1 MSTLP
6 SFTGPGYFA
15 GESPDGL
22 TTVAGVPVAAQV
34 QVLWRDAADPAA
46 TETLVAQ
53 TTSSAGGQ
61 WQITGLNPD
70 LQYVVRGRKMGFDD
84 VTVVGAVP
92 TRTDVVS
99 AVGSFTTD
107 PDAESITGQALVE
120 GGLPPYSF
128 TRIDAAAPG
137 ITADFSGRHV
147 SLSGFDFLPQ
157 QRPYAFDVRVETGNG
172 LNQIV
177 SIPIY
182 AGLGTPRQFDAE
194 RLALFRPTFLSTA
207 PKWLFTPLLF
217 KLTLQLSEDNNV
229 FIKLDWKDPSA
240 FGNEFRIYRDTSPID
255 PGNLPPAPY
264 AVVPPAPGPA
274 PQSMQWIDTSV
285 VQDTTYHYAVESH
298 FAGESKITASKAITA
313 SMIPTVIGE
322 YFFGGYYVGNITT
335 PDGTYAVIFADEEA
349 DVLRQWKT
357 ANNLTPGAF
366 SDVDGWA
373 NTQLLTADSTLL
385 AAHPAAAYCRAYDGA
400 GLDDWYLPSRNE
412 LLLPWTNRAVLAEL
426 NMGKN
431 ATYVWSSTQHPST
444 TNNAWYHRFSGG
456 SESYYNKTTS
466 YRVRPARR
474 LKISI

>member
-6 SFTGPGYFA
+6 NFTGPGYFA
-15 GESPDGL
+15 GEAPGGL
-22 TTVAGVPVAAQV
+22 TTAAGVPVAAQV

-46 TETLVAQ
+46 TETMVAQ
-53 TTSSAGGQ
+53 TTSSAEGQ

-182 AGLGTPRQFDAE
+182 AGLGTPRQFDAKNA
-194 RLALFRPTFLSTA
+194 ALFQPTFFNVTRE
-207 PKWLFTPLLF
+207 F
-217 KLTLQLSEDNNV
+217 SEDKDM
-229 FIKLDWKDPSA
+229 FIKLEWKDPSA
-240 FGNEFRIYRDTSPID
+240 FGNEFHIYRDTSPID

-264 AVVPPAPGPA
+264 AVVPPATGPA
-274 PQSMQWIDTSV
+274 PQAMQWVDTNV

-298 FAGESKITASKAITA
+298 FAGDSKITASKAITA
-313 SMIPTVIGE
+313 SMIPSVIGE

-349 DVLRQWKT
+349 DVLLQWKT
-357 ANNLTPGAF
+357 ANTATPGVF

-373 NTQLLTADSTLL
+373 NTQLMTADSTLL

-400 GLDDWYLPSRNE
+400 GFDDWYMPSRNE

-431 ATYVWSSTQHPST
+431 ATQVWSSSQHSSNKT
-444 TNNAWYHRFSGG
+444 AAWYLRFSDGL
-456 SESYYNKTTS
+456 ESYINKVNS
-466 YRVRPARR
+466 LRVRPARR
-474 LKISI
+474 LKISN

>member
-15 GESPDGL
+15 GEAPDGL

-34 QVLWRDAADPAA
+34 QVLWRDSADPAA

-53 TTSSAGGQ
+53 TTSSTNGQ
-61 WQITGLNPD
+61 WQITGINPD
-70 LQYVVRGRKMGFDD
+70 LQYVVRGRKAGFDD

-107 PDAESITGQALVE
+107 PDTDSITGQAWVE

-128 TRIDAAAPG
+128 ARMDAAAPG
-137 ITADFSGRHV
+137 ITADFSGRYV
-147 SLSGFDFLPQ
+147 TLSGFDFLPQ
-157 QRPYAFDVRVETGNG
+157 QRPYAFDVQVETGNG

-182 AGLGTPRQFDAE
+182 AGLGTPRQLAAE
-194 RLALFRPTFLSTA
+194 GVALFRPTFFSTTK
-207 PKWLFTPLLF
+207 KWLFTPLIF
-217 KLTLQLSEDNNV
+217 KLTLGLSEENNV

-264 AVVPPAPGPA
+264 AVVPPATGPA
-274 PQSMQWIDTSV
+274 PQSLQWIDTSV
-285 VQDTTYHYAVESH
+285 VEGTTYHYAVESH
-298 FAGESKITASKAITA
+298 FGSESKITASKTITA
-313 SMIPTVIGE
+313 NMIPTVIGE
-322 YFFGGYYVGNITT
+322 YFFGGYYVGDITT

-357 ANNLTPGAF
+357 ANTLTPGTF

-385 AAHPAAAYCRAYDGA
+385 AAHPAAAYCHAYDGA
-400 GLDDWYLPSRNE
+400 GFDDWYLPSRQE

-431 ATYVWSSTQHPST
+431 TAYVWSSTQHPSST
-444 TNNAWYHRFSGG
+444 SYAWLRRFSDGNENY
-456 SESYYNKTTS
+456 SVKTSS

>member
-6 SFTGPGYFA
+6 DFTGPGYFA

-34 QVLWRDAADPAA
+34 QVLWRDSADPEA

-53 TTSSAGGQ
+53 TTSGTNGQ
-61 WQITGLNPD
+61 WQITGINPD
-70 LQYVVRGRKMGFDD
+70 LQYVVRGRKTGFDD

-99 AVGSFTTD
+99 ASGSFTTD
-107 PDAESITGQALVE
+107 PDTDSIVGEALVE

-128 TRIDAAAPG
+128 TRVDAAAPG
-137 ITADFSGRHV
+137 ITADFSGRHIT
-147 SLSGFDFLPQ
+147 LSGFDFLPQ
-157 QRPYAFDVRVETGNG
+157 QRPYAFDVQVQTGNG
-172 LNQIV
+172 LDQIV

-182 AGLGTPRQFDAE
+182 AGLGTPRQLAANGA
-194 RLALFRPTFLSTA
+194 ALFRPTFLSTT
-207 PKWLFTPLLF
+207 PKWLFAPLLF
-217 KLTLQLSEDNNV
+217 KLTLQLSEDKNV
-229 FIKLDWKDPSA
+229 FIKLEWKDPSA

-255 PGNLPPAPY
+255 PGNLPPTPY
-264 AVVPPAPGPA
+264 AVVPPATGPA

-285 VQDTTYHYAVESH
+285 VEGTTYHYAVESH
-298 FAGESKITASKAITA
+298 FAGESKITTSKTITA
-313 SMIPTVIGE
+313 RMIPTVIGE
-322 YFFGGYYVGNITT
+322 YFFGGYYVGDITT

-357 ANNLTPGAF
+357 ANTITPGTF

-373 NTQLLTADSTLL
+373 NTQLLTSDSALL

-412 LLLPWTNRAVLAEL
+412 LLLPWTNRAALAEL

-431 ATYVWSSTQHPST
+431 TTYVWSSTQHPST
-444 TNNAWYHRFSGG
+444 TVSAWVRRFSDGN
-456 SESYYNKTTS
+456 ENNYTKTTN

>member
-1 MSTLP
+1 MSTP
-6 SFTGPGYFA
+6 PNFSGPGYFA
-15 GESPDGL
+15 GEAPDGL

-34 QVLWRDAADPAA
+34 QVLWRDSADPAA

-61 WQITGLNPD
+61 WQITGINPD
-70 LQYVVRGRKMGFDD
+70 LQYVVRGRKAGFDD

-107 PDAESITGQALVE
+107 PDTNSITGQAWAE

-128 TRIDAAAPG
+128 TRMDAAAPG
-137 ITADFSGRHV
+137 ITADFSGRYV
-147 SLSGFDFLPQ
+147 TLSGFDFLPQ
-157 QRPYAFDVRVETGNG
+157 QRPYAFDVQVETGNG
-172 LNQIV
+172 LDQIV

-182 AGLGTPRQFDAE
+182 AGLGTPRQLAANNA
-194 RLALFRPTFLSTA
+194 ALFRPTF
-207 PKWLFTPLLF
+207 FTLKRAF
-217 KLTLQLSEDNNV
+217 SEDKDV
-229 FIKLDWKDPSA
+229 FIKLEWQDPSA

-255 PGNLPPAPY
+255 PGNLPPVPY
-264 AVVPPAPGPA
+264 AVVPPATGPA
-274 PQSMQWIDTSV
+274 PQSMQWVDTSV
-285 VQDTTYHYAVESH
+285 VDGTTYHYAVESY
-298 FAGESKITASKAITA
+298 FGGESKITASQSITA
-313 SMIPTVIGE
+313 RFMPTVIGE
-322 YFFGGYYVGNITT
+322 YFFGGYYVGDITT

-357 ANNLTPGAF
+357 ANNLTPGTF

-373 NTQLLTADSTLL
+373 NTQLMTANSTLL

-400 GLDDWYLPSRNE
+400 GFDDWYLPSLQE
-412 LLLPWTNRAVLAEL
+412 MLLPWTNRAVLAEL

-431 ATYVWSSTQHPST
+431 NTYVWSSTQHPIT
-444 TNNAWYHRFSGG
+444 TNDAWIRRFSDG
-456 SESYYNKTTS
+456 SENYTSKTVS

>member
-6 SFTGPGYFA
+6 DFTGPGYFA
-15 GESPDGL
+15 GEAPDGL

-34 QVLWRDAADPAA
+34 QVLWRDSADPAA

-84 VTVVGAVP
+84 VSVVGAVP

-99 AVGSFTTD
+99 AVGSFATD
-107 PDAESITGQALVE
+107 PDTDSITGQAWVE

-128 TRIDAAAPG
+128 TRVDAAAPG

-157 QRPYAFDVRVETGNG
+157 QRHYAFDVRVETGNG

-182 AGLGTPRQFDAE
+182 AGLGTPRQLDAKN
-194 RLALFRPTFLSTA
+194 AVLFRPTFFSV
-207 PKWLFTPLLF
+207 TPEF
-217 KLTLQLSEDNNV
+217 SEDKNV
-229 FIKLDWKDPSA
+229 FIKLEWKDPSA
-240 FGNEFRIYRDTSPID
+240 FGNEFRIYRDTSPIN
-255 PGNLPPAPY
+255 PGNLPPTPY
-264 AVVPPAPGPA
+264 AVVPPAAGPA
-274 PQSMQWIDTSV
+274 PQAMQWVDTNV
-285 VQDTTYHYAVESH
+285 VQDTTYHYAVESC

-313 SMIPTVIGE
+313 KTIPTVIGE

-357 ANNLTPGAF
+357 ANTITPGVF

-385 AAHPAAAYCRAYDGA
+385 AAHPAAAYCRQYDGA
-400 GLDDWYLPSRNE
+400 GLDDWYMPSRNE
-412 LLLPWTNRAVLAEL
+412 LLLPWTNRAVLKEL

-431 ATYVWSSTQHPST
+431 ATYVWSSTQYSANT
-444 TNNAWYHRFSGG
+444 SIAWYRALSNGA
-456 SESYYNKTTS
+456 ESYGYKS
-466 YRVRPARR
+466 VSCRVRPARR
-474 LKISI
+474 LKISS

>member
-1 MSTLP
+1 MSTP
-6 SFTGPGYFA
+6 PNFTGPGYFA
-15 GESPDGL
+15 GEAPDGL

-53 TTSSAGGQ
+53 TTSNASGR

-107 PDAESITGQALVE
+107 PDAESIAGEALVE

-137 ITADFSGRHV
+137 ITADFSGRHIA
-147 SLSGFDFLPQ
+147 LSGFDFLPQ

-182 AGLGTPRQFDAE
+182 AGLGTPRQFAAE
-194 RLALFRPTFLSTA
+194 GLALFRPTFLSTT

-229 FIKLDWKDPSA
+229 FIKLEWKDPSA

-255 PGNLPPAPY
+255 PGNLPPVPY

-274 PQSMQWIDTSV
+274 PQAMQWIDTSV

-298 FAGESKITASKAITA
+298 FAGESKITASKAIAA

-349 DVLRQWKT
+349 EVLRQWKT
-357 ANNLTPGAF
+357 ANTATPGTF
-366 SDVDGWA
+366 SNVDGWA
-373 NTQLLTADSTLL
+373 NTQLMTADSTLL

-400 GLDDWYLPSRNE
+400 GFDDWYMPSRNE

-431 ATYVWSSTQHPST
+431 TTYVWSSTQHPST
-444 TNNAWYHRFSGG
+444 TFNAWNRRFSDGYEFNT
-456 SESYYNKTTS
+456 SKTGS

-474 LKISI
+474 LKISS

>member
-6 SFTGPGYFA
+6 NFSGPGYFA

-34 QVLWRDAADPAA
+34 QVLWRDAADPTA

-53 TTSSAGGQ
+53 TTSGTNGQ
-61 WQITGLNPD
+61 WQITGINPN
-70 LQYVVRGRKMGFDD
+70 LQYVVRGRKAGFDD

-99 AVGSFTTD
+99 ASGSFTTD
-107 PDAESITGQALVE
+107 PDTDSITGQAWIE

-128 TRIDAAAPG
+128 TRVDTAAPG
-137 ITADFSGRHV
+137 ITADFSGRNV

-157 QRPYAFDVRVETGNG
+157 QRPYAFDVQVQTGNG
-172 LNQIV
+172 LDQIV

-182 AGLGTPRQFDAE
+182 AGLGTPRQLAAE
-194 RLALFRPTFLSTA
+194 GLGLFRPTFFSTT
-207 PKWLFTPLLF
+207 PKWLFTPLIF
-217 KLTLQLSEDNNV
+217 KLTLGLSEESTV

-255 PGNLPPAPY
+255 PGNLPPVPY
-264 AVVPPAPGPA
+264 AVVPPATGPA
-274 PQSMQWIDTSV
+274 PQAMQWIDTSV
-285 VQDTTYHYAVESH
+285 VEGTTYHYAVESH
-298 FAGESKITASKAITA
+298 FAGESKITTSKTITA
-313 SMIPTVIGE
+313 NMIPTVIGE
-322 YFFGGYYVGNITT
+322 YFFGGYYVGDITT

-349 DVLRQWKT
+349 DVRRQWKT
-357 ANNLTPGAF
+357 ANTPTPGTF

-373 NTQLLTADSTLL
+373 NTQLLTADSALL

-400 GLDDWYLPSRNE
+400 GFDDWYLPSRNE
-412 LLLPWTNRAVLAEL
+412 LLLPWTNRAALAEL

-431 ATYVWSSTQHPST
+431 ITYVWSSNQHQIYET
-444 TNNAWYHRFSGG
+444 NAWSRRFYDGP
-456 SESYYNKTTS
+456 ENSYGKTDS
-466 YRVRPARR
+466 LRVRPARR
-474 LKISI
+474 LKISS

>member
-15 GESPDGL
+15 GEAPDGL

-34 QVLWRDAADPAA
+34 QVLWRDSADPAA

-53 TTSSAGGQ
+53 TTSSTNGQ
-61 WQITGLNPD
+61 WQITGINPD
-70 LQYVVRGRKMGFDD
+70 LQYVVRGRKAGFDD
-84 VTVVGAVP
+84 VTVVGAEP

-99 AVGSFTTD
+99 AEGSFTTD
-107 PDAESITGQALVE
+107 PDTDSITGQAWVE

-128 TRIDAAAPG
+128 ARMDAAAPG
-137 ITADFSGRHV
+137 ITADFSGRYV
-147 SLSGFDFLPQ
+147 TLSGFDFLPQ
-157 QRPYAFDVRVETGNG
+157 QRPYAFDVQVETGNG

-182 AGLGTPRQFDAE
+182 AGLGTPRQLAAE
-194 RLALFRPTFLSTA
+194 GVALFRPTFFSTTK
-207 PKWLFTPLLF
+207 KWLFTPLIF
-217 KLTLQLSEDNNV
+217 KLTLGLSEENNV

-264 AVVPPAPGPA
+264 AVVPPATGPA
-274 PQSMQWIDTSV
+274 PQSLQWIDTSV
-285 VQDTTYHYAVESH
+285 VEGTTYHYAVESH
-298 FAGESKITASKAITA
+298 FGSESKITASKTITA

-357 ANNLTPGAF
+357 ANTLTPGTF

-400 GLDDWYLPSRNE
+400 GFDDWYLPSRQE

-431 ATYVWSSTQHPST
+431 TAYVWSSTQHPST
-444 TNNAWYHRFSGG
+444 TSSAWGRRFSDGN
-456 SESYYNKTTS
+456 ESYHHKTNS

-474 LKISI
+474 LKISN

>member
-6 SFTGPGYFA
+6 DFTGPGYFA
-15 GESPDGL
+15 GEAPDGL

-53 TTSSAGGQ
+53 TTSGTNGQ
-61 WQITGLNPD
+61 WQITGINPD
-70 LQYVVRGRKMGFDD
+70 LQYVVRGRKAGFDD

-107 PDAESITGQALVE
+107 PDTDSITGQAWVE

-128 TRIDAAAPG
+128 TRVDAAAPG
-137 ITADFSGRHV
+137 ITADFSGRNV

-157 QRPYAFDVRVETGNG
+157 QRPYAFDVQVQTGNG
-172 LNQIV
+172 LDQIV

-182 AGLGTPRQFDAE
+182 AGLGTPRQLAAE
-194 RLALFRPTFLSTA
+194 GMALFRPTFLSAT
-207 PKWLFTPLLF
+207 PKWLFTPLIF
-217 KLTLQLSEDNNV
+217 KLTLGLSEENNV

-255 PGNLPPAPY
+255 PGNLPPVPY
-264 AVVPPAPGPA
+264 AVVPPATGPA
-274 PQSMQWIDTSV
+274 PQSLQWIDTSV
-285 VQDTTYHYAVESH
+285 VEGTTYHYAVESH
-298 FAGESKITASKAITA
+298 FAGESKITASKTITA
-313 SMIPTVIGE
+313 NMIPTVIGE
-322 YFFGGYYVGNITT
+322 YFFGGYYVGDITT
-335 PDGTYAVIFADEEA
+335 PDGTYAVIFADKEA

-357 ANNLTPGAF
+357 ANTLTPGTF

-385 AAHPAAAYCRAYDGA
+385 AAHPAAAYCHAYDGA
-400 GLDDWYLPSRNE
+400 GFDDWYLPSRQE

-431 ATYVWSSTQHPST
+431 TAYVWSSTQHPSYT
-444 TNNAWYHRFSGG
+444 SNAWIRRFSDGN
-456 SESYYNKTTS
+456 ESTSSKTS
-466 YRVRPARR
+466 SSRVRPARR

>member
-15 GESPDGL
+15 GEAPDGL

-34 QVLWRDAADPAA
+34 QVLWRDSADTAA

-99 AVGSFTTD
+99 AEGSFTTD
-107 PDAESITGQALVE
+107 PDTDSITGQAWVE
-120 GGLPPYSF
+120 GGLPPYRF
-128 TRIDAAAPG
+128 TRVDAAAPG
-137 ITADFSGRHV
+137 ITADFSGRHA

-157 QRPYAFDVRVETGNG
+157 QRPYAFDVQVETGNG

-182 AGLGTPRQFDAE
+182 AGLGTPRQLAAE
-194 RLALFRPTFLSTA
+194 GVALFRPTFLSTT
-207 PKWLFTPLLF
+207 PKWLFTPLIF
-217 KLTLQLSEDNNV
+217 KLTLGLSEENNV

-264 AVVPPAPGPA
+264 AVVPPATGPA
-274 PQSMQWIDTSV
+274 PQSMQWIDT
-285 VQDTTYHYAVESH
+285 DAIEGATYHYAVESY
-298 FAGESKITASKAITA
+298 FGGESKITTSKSITA
-313 SMIPTVIGE
+313 NVIPTQIGE
-322 YFFGGYYVGNITT
+322 YFFGGYYVGDITT
-335 PDGTYAVIFADEEA
+335 PDGTYAVIFAVEEA

-357 ANNLTPGAF
+357 SNTLTPGTF

-385 AAHPAAAYCRAYDGA
+385 AAHPAAAYCHAYDGA
-400 GLDDWYLPSRNE
+400 GFDDWYLPSRQE

-431 ATYVWSSTQHPST
+431 TTYVWSSTQPPSST
-444 TNNAWYHRFSGG
+444 GTAWTRRFSDGF
-456 SESYYNKTTS
+456 ETNSYKS
-466 YRVRPARR
+466 SSFRVRPARR
-474 LKISI
+474 LKISS